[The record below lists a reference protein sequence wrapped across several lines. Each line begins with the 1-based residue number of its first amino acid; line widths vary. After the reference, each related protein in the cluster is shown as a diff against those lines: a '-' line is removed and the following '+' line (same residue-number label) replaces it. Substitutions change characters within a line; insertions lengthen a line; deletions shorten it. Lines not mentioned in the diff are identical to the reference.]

1 MSPFTFTSK
10 ARSTMEKLSL
20 GKKSNKKISSL
31 IISSPIE
38 GSFEHHPSRM
48 PDFLLSSDSIWSQM
62 HANITFRKRQALS
75 SPNPPCH
82 AATPI
87 SSSSPRC

>member
-38 GSFEHHPSRM
+38 GSFQRQPSHM
-48 PDFLLSSDSIWSQM
+48 SNVLADFLPGVLLEGLPDYHVSFEQQHLIE
-62 HANITFRKRQALS
+62 NE
-75 SPNPPCH
+75 C
-82 AATPI
+82 
-87 SSSSPRC
+87 